1 MPRVI
6 IPHKYQKQVLLS
18 KKRFVIAIAGI
29 QAGKTL
35 CGVLWLIQEIKKNP
49 RGTFL
54 VGAPSFKILNQSTL
68 EKIFEV
74 MPEGVWGSYNK
85 MEQVYRLKSGGK
97 IFFRSLES
105 PDSVEGMTANAV
117 WLDEAGQMKY
127 RAWVN
132 VLSRVSATNG
142 RILIT
147 SSPYCY
153 DEKTEIYTRN
163 GWKKFGEL
171 TDDDEVFACNE
182 NGEGWFEKPQEIV
195 WQRYKGK
202 MFHFKGHA
210 IDLLVTPN
218 HRILYKNSNRFYIKT
233 AEHFFK
239 LKHRCLSIPK
249 AVFPKIQEQEF
260 FVLPPVENKCRIS
273 KPIKI
278 SMKDWLAFLGW
289 FLSEGGIRK
298 KGKDGQYQVYI
309 SQKEGKKWE
318 ILKSDLEK
326 LPFKFSYNKKS
337 GLFLCSNKQL
347 WSYLKKLG
355 NKYTKYIPNEFKFVG
370 KNNLMVLIDRMIL
383 GDGSYRKNGRKG
395 FSYYTVSKRLAEDF
409 QEVCML
415 CGIPTKISERK
426 QADSCIQGRIIKA
439 TTSMFHITERVRKR
453 AMVKERRIVDYD
465 GYIGCVAVST
475 GLILV
480 RRNGEECISGN
491 TVNWLYKQI
500 YQKVK
505 SKELGYENFEIVE
518 WESVH
523 NPYFPKENYEHAK
536 MVLPLSE
543 FERKYKGMF
552 RRMQGLVYEDIF
564 DDQGNFRNVV
574 SDLPQFQ
581 KVICGVDWGY
591 RDPTALAFLGI
602 TENGQVYLFDEVYKS
617 GLTLPDIISILK
629 DKVFEN
635 KISFIY
641 AGKDQP
647 GYIDELNLKGIPTMA
662 ANNEIFFGI
671 GRVRALIRMGRFF
684 IHRRCTN
691 ALEEFTLY
699 VYKENDKM
707 VEEPADEN
715 NHMMDAIRYAI
726 ASHPEFMQ
734 LENEGKVYS
743 ADQKTD
749 EFWKEVKEDI
759 NRSYQRLRFGE
770 YDDEDYWNMINEVI

>member
-1 MPRVI
+1 LR
-6 IPHKYQKQVLLS
+6 S
-18 KKRFVIAIAGI
+18 RKRFIIAIAGI
-29 QAGKTL
+29 QGGKTTA
-35 CGVLWLIQEIKKNP
+35 GVLWLIQEIRKNP
-49 RGTFL
+49 KGTFL
-54 VGAPSFKILNQSTL
+54 VGSPSFKILNQSTL
-68 EKIFEV
+68 EKIFDL
-74 MPEGVWGSYNK
+74 MPESIWGSYNK

-147 SSPYCY
+147 TSPYCY

-163 GWKKFGEL
+163 GWKRFGEL
-171 TDDDEVFACNE
+171 TNDDEVFACDE
-182 NGEGWFEKPQEIV
+182 HGGGWFEKPQEIV
-195 WQRYKGK
+195 WQRYVGK

-218 HRILYKNSNRFYIKT
+218 HRILYKNSKWFYINT
-233 AEHFFK
+233 AEHFFN
-239 LKHRCLSIPK
+239 LKNRYLSIPK
-249 AVFPKIQEQEF
+249 AVSLEITKEQEF
-260 FVLPPVENKCRIS
+260 FVLPAVENRIS
-273 KPIKI
+273 KPIN
-278 SMKDWLAFLGW
+278 MKDWLAFLGW

-298 KGKDGQYQVYI
+298 KGKNGQYQIYI
-309 SQKEGKKWE
+309 SQKEGEKWE
-318 ILKSDLEK
+318 ILKSDLDR
-326 LPFKFSYNKKS
+326 LPFRFSYNKKS
-337 GLFLCSNKQL
+337 SLFFCSNKQL

-370 KNNLMVLIDRMIL
+370 KDNLIILIDRMIL

-415 CGIPTKISERK
+415 CGIPTKISERR
-426 QADSCIQGRIIKA
+426 QSSCYINGRKIVP
-439 TTSMFHITERVRKR
+439 TTSIFHITERVRKR
-453 AMVKERRIVDYD
+453 AMVREQRIVDYD

-491 TVNWLYKQI
+491 TINWLYKQV

-505 SKELGYENFEIVE
+505 NKELGFENFEIVE

-523 NPYFPKENYEHAK
+523 NPYFPKENYEHAR

-552 RRMQGLVYEDIF
+552 RRMQGLVYDDIF
-564 DDQGNFRNVV
+564 DEEGNFRCVV
-574 SDLPQFQ
+574 NEVPQFQ
-581 KVICGVDWGY
+581 KVICGIDWGY
-591 RDPTALAFLGI
+591 RDPTAIAFLGI
-602 TENGQVYLFDEVYKS
+602 TDNGVVYLFDEVYKS
-617 GLTLPDIISILK
+617 GLTLPDIVAILK
-629 DKVFEN
+629 EKVFQYRT
-635 KISFIY
+635 SYIY

-647 GYIDELNLKGIPTMA
+647 GHIEELNLKGLPTTS

-671 GRVRALIRMGRFF
+671 SRVRALIRMGRFYV
-684 IHRRCTN
+684 HRRCLNT
-691 ALEEFTLY
+691 LEEFTLY
-699 VYKENDKM
+699 SYKESDKM

-715 NHMMDAIRYAI
+715 NHMMDAIRYAV
-726 ASHPEFMQ
+726 ATHPEFVNT
-734 LENEGKVYS
+734 EEKVYS
-743 ADQKTD
+743 TDEKTD
-749 EFWKEVKEDI
+749 QFWKEVKTDI
-759 NRSYQRLRFGE
+759 ENNYKRLTFGDYDE
-770 YDDEDYWNMINEVI
+770 YLDMITNDYI